1 MRRILTKTMIIML
14 IVLFT
19 IEPLFAGGGKE
30 DGKSETSSS
39 TSGTNPGTNP
49 GTNSVNT
56 TTDTTAT
63 GSQDYWIVANGDGTL
78 TMVPYTNG
86 NIIPPGAVGKKTLLE
101 DGKVKVDY
109 FNESESWLGES
120 IGDIAKAIDQ
130 IVFRIALA
138 IHPFPV
144 SMFQLYGLT
153 AFGNNLHG
161 VDLTMKP
168 TEDKIH
174 SFNTDYLLISNE
186 YYKSSYLK
194 VNDVTVAT
202 EGVSVGTGNSLNRWK
217 LPIAEG
223 EGLTGENMFEFTKWK
238 TIVMLFATCFA
249 AEILFMAIYGYA
261 TGSSEDGDSSLMKN
275 VAKKI
280 AITLMLMVLVSALPF
295 LLEAFRVG
303 LFEIAESFYG
313 QAAYK
318 SYSELAGAGYINA
331 KDIPVDSDGRLTE
344 KNIFK
349 LPGMF
354 LLSMRDMFARTTSD
368 PMDKA
373 LSKQMLKSDA
383 EEGLRS
389 LFVKLVVWILIT
401 IYRFLMFF
409 VTLKATIHIAKNVL
423 EVYLLLSLV
432 MILVPFSVFTPLK
445 TVGSKCVM
453 SLVSNLVECF
463 IILVIIITII
473 PAIKVTIVTLLNYTI
488 EITVSGTSEITAT
501 YQLGSSPT
509 VEKHNLKL
517 VTGDRFVVLF
527 AETGEAKN
535 KMAICW
541 TPVGADGSEAPGY
554 EKNEDLKTVVKGEGA
569 WLVMDIS
576 NLTPLTSSAESPYV
590 SDTNIRDFYEIT
602 TPNVNK
608 ITGNTIVLNEA
619 DRCIT
624 WGENGKSTYNSD
636 SFSTALINDA
646 KKGVKP
652 TLADNFGRGLLS
664 ALPYDWNS
672 TMPQRET
679 RTQEI
684 WNLMIGE
691 GSENVMMRQALAK
704 LINPTWTDINLIS
717 INDVS
722 QVKEYAS
729 DGNTMT
735 DDQITSAMFLQL
747 TLVFLGLFLPSYFI
761 QQSTQIT
768 NALMNGTAGMES
780 IANAMEQTVSKAVG
794 LTGKFLGMPF
804 SLAGNIADAAMTGRR
819 GDRSG
824 DSSGSSGNASQ
835 TRNDASRS
843 TQQSIVDTN
852 NKNK

>member
-1 MRRILTKTMIIML
+1 MRKILAKTMIIIL

-30 DGKSETSSS
+30 DGKSETPTS
-39 TSGTNPGTNP
+39 TSGTNSGTNSA
-49 GTNSVNT
+49 TNSVNT
-56 TTDTTAT
+56 TTGTTAT
-63 GSQDYWIVANGDGTL
+63 GSQDYWLVANGDGTS
-78 TMVPYTNG
+78 TMVPYTNE
-86 NIIPPGAVGKKTLLE
+86 NVIPPGAIGRKTLLE
-101 DGKVKVDY
+101 NGKVKVNY
-109 FNESESWLGES
+109 FNESESWLGEW
-120 IGDIAKAIDQ
+120 IRDIANAIDQ

-144 SMFQLYGLT
+144 SMFQLYGLS
-153 AFGNNLHG
+153 ASRNNLHG

-174 SFNTDYLLISNE
+174 SFNTDYLLISNS
-186 YYKSSYLK
+186 YYSSRYLK
-194 VNDVTVAT
+194 VNDITVAT
-202 EGVSVGTGNSLNRWK
+202 EGVSVGTGNSLNDWM
-217 LPIAEG
+217 LPIAED
-223 EGLTGENMFEFTKWK
+223 ENSTGESMFEFTRWK

-331 KDIPVDSDGRLTE
+331 KDIPVDSNGRLTE

-373 LSKQMLKSDA
+373 LSKQMTKSDA
-383 EEGLRS
+383 NEGLRS

-463 IILVIIITII
+463 IILVIIITIL

-501 YQLGSSPT
+501 YQLGRAAT

-527 AETGEAKN
+527 AETGTAKD

-541 TPVGADGSEAPGY
+541 TPVGADGSAAPGY

-576 NLTPLTSSAESPYV
+576 DLTASTESPYV
-590 SDTNIRDFYEIT
+590 KDTSIRKFYEIA
-602 TPNVNK
+602 TPNVNPD
-608 ITGNTIVLNEA
+608 TGNTIVLNEA

-624 WGENGKSTYNSD
+624 WGENGEGTYNSD
-636 SFSTALINDA
+636 TFSTALIKDA
-646 KKGVKP
+646 KKGATP
-652 TLADNFGRGLLS
+652 ALAENFGRGLMS

-679 RTQEI
+679 RTQDI
-684 WNLMIGE
+684 WDLMVGE
-691 GSENVMMRQALAK
+691 GSENAMMRQALAK
-704 LINPTWTDINLIS
+704 LINPNWTDISLVS

-722 QVKEYAS
+722 QPKEYAS